1 MDPPLQ
7 LHPSAPTW
15 PAELDQA
22 HPAPEALWARGRI
35 EQLAVRPRVA
45 IVGSRS
51 ATPYGLAQASRF
63 GRELALAGASVVS
76 GLARG
81 IDAAA
86 HGGAL
91 EAGGAT
97 VAVLGSGVDVPWPG
111 GPLAERMVLG
121 GLLLSEFE
129 PGARPR
135 RHHFPLRNR
144 LISCLSSGV
153 LVIEAAARSGSLI
166 TARWALDQ
174 GRPVYALPGRID
186 HPMAAGILQLLRDGA
201 TPVGSPGDLLEDLFG
216 LVPPEVHPRAA
227 PRSEL
232 LEALVGETLTLDEL
246 MARLQQPTGAVLAK
260 LLELELSGQVI
271 RAPGGL
277 YRLPA

>member
-1 MDPPLQ
+1 MDPPLR
-7 LHPSAPTW
+7 LHPRAPNW
-15 PAELDQA
+15 PAELGQA
-22 HPAPEALWARGRI
+22 QPVPEALWVRGRI
-35 EQLAVRPRVA
+35 EQLAIRPRVA
-45 IVGSRS
+45 IVGSR
-51 ATPYGLAQASRF
+51 AGTPYGLAQASRF

-86 HGGAL
+86 HEGAL
-91 EAGGAT
+91 DAGGAT
-97 VAVLGSGVDVPWPG
+97 VAVLGSGADVPWPA

-129 PGARPR
+129 PGTRPR

-153 LVIEAAARSGSLI
+153 LVVEAAARSGSLI

-186 HPMAAGILQLLRDGA
+186 HPMTAGILQLLREGA
-201 TPVGSPGDLLEDLFG
+201 TPVGSPRDLLEDLLG
-216 LVPPEVHPRAA
+216 LVSPQVPLQNTPASA
-227 PRSEL
+227 L
-232 LEALVGETLTLDEL
+232 LAALVGETLTLDEL
-246 MARLQQPTGAVLAK
+246 TVRLQRPTGATLAE
-260 LLELELSGQVI
+260 LLELELSGQVV

>member
-1 MDPPLQ
+1 MDPPLL
-7 LHPSAPTW
+7 LHPSAATW
-15 PAELDQA
+15 PAELNQA
-22 HPAPEALWARGRI
+22 QPVPEALWVRGRI

-45 IVGSRS
+45 IVGSRA

-63 GRELALAGASVVS
+63 ARVLASAGTSVVS

-86 HGGAL
+86 HEGAL
-91 EAGGAT
+91 QAAGAT
-97 VAVLGSGVDVPWPG
+97 IAVLGSGVDVPWPG
-111 GPLAERMVLG
+111 GPLGERMALG
-121 GLLLSEFE
+121 GLLLSEFG
-129 PGARPR
+129 PGTQPR

-153 LVIEAAARSGSLI
+153 LVVEAAARSGSLI

-174 GRPVYALPGRID
+174 GRPVYALPGRVD
-186 HPMAAGILQLLRDGA
+186 NPMAGGILQLLRDGA
-201 TPVGSPGDLLEDLFG
+201 TPVGSPEELLEDLLG
-216 LVPPEVHPRAA
+216 LVPPEVPRPSA
-227 PRSEL
+227 PSSTL
-232 LEALVGETLTLDEL
+232 LAALVGETLTLDEL
-246 MARLQQPTGAVLAK
+246 TVRVGRPIGTTLAE
-260 LLELELSGQVI
+260 LLELELSGRVI